1 MAAAGADQAPGCFD
15 CCGSPLVECVT
26 GPCLAHDAAD
36 DRGANWFGNGSPV
49 TCSLMAGSLT
59 EEQQVRRRQAVV
71 ELMPSTP
78 YMGWLGIVFDRY
90 EPDDVTIRLPFRE
103 DLTNDGT
110 YYGGVIAAVMDTA
123 GAAAAWSNHDF
134 EKGTRA
140 STISMTIN
148 YVGAAKRSDLICRA
162 RTVRRRKEL
171 TFTEITAT
179 DSDGNVVAHAVQTYR
194 LGG

>member
-1 MAAAGADQAPGCFD
+1 M
-15 CCGSPLVECVT
+15 S
-26 GPCLAHDAAD
+26 
-36 DRGANWFGNGSPV
+36 
-49 TCSLMAGSLT
+49 
-59 EEQQVRRRQAVV
+59 
-71 ELMPSTP
+71 
-78 YMGWLGIVFDRY
+78 WLGIVFDRY

-110 YYGGVIAAVMDTA
+110 YYHGGVIAAAMDTT

-134 EKGTRA
+134 DKGTRA

-148 YVGAAKRSDLICRA
+148 YVGAAKRSDLICHA

-179 DSDGNVVAHAVQTYR
+179 DADGAVVAHAVQTYR